1 MHKIEN
7 VIIYEFFENICQY
20 LLPSNALRKYASGV

>member
-7 VIIYEFFENICQY
+7 VAKSGFFENICQY
-20 LLPSNALRKYASGV
+20 ILPSNTLRINASGV

>member
-7 VIIYEFFENICQY
+7 IAKSMFFENICQY
-20 LLPSNALRKYASGV
+20 ILPSNTLRIYASVV